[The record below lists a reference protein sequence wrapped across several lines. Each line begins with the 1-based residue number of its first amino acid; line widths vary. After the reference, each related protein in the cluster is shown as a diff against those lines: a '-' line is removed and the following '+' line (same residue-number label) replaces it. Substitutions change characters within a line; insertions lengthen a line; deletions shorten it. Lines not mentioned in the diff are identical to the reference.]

1 MQKAVILRARRSILP
16 YLNVC
21 VMPAGVGFKVG
32 RCPSFPTFTAGTGLW
47 GLLPVPGFA
56 VRVFLFGEF
65 MFRLPVSFLTYVPML
80 LRRRMLL
87 SICFRVCGS
96 TLWRRIPA

>member
-32 RCPSFPTFTAGTGLW
+32 RCLSFPDVNAGTGLY
-47 GLLPVPGFA
+47 GLLPVPGF
-56 VRVFLFGEF
+56 VVPVFLFGEF
-65 MFRLPVSFLTYVPML
+65 MFR
-80 LRRRMLL
+80 
-87 SICFRVCGS
+87 FRS
-96 TLWRRIPA
+96 PF